1 MGKSSKAQCG
11 LALFTEGI
19 WALEGKY
26 GKQKDPTKANK
37 MFHKALKDPV
47 LKENKTPLV
56 GCLISLAHMRIS
68 GLGCS
73 KSYSAALRHFKAVEE
88 VEPGKVP
95 EMVIKRL
102 EVLEAISGVEL
113 QREADIRN
121 RRLRKCQGVSSSN
134 LWGTG
139 SFYISTVDLS

>member
-1 MGKSSKAQCG
+1 MFVKSCSHEAV
-11 LALFTEGI
+11 
-19 WALEGKY
+19 WAR
-26 GKQKDPTKANK
+26 
-37 MFHKALKDPV
+37 V
-47 LKENKTPLV
+47 
-56 GCLISLAHMRIS
+56 
-68 GLGCS
+68 GCS

-121 RRLRKCQGVSSSN
+121 RR
-134 LWGTG
+134 
-139 SFYISTVDLS
+139 